1 MVALASDWRIAE
13 QKAHRFLSPARVVE
27 QYRQMI
33 DPATEPASQPMS
45 YREMLTAIVSHA
57 DDPQIDDLMLPF
69 AE

>member
-27 QYRQMI
+27 QYRQI
-33 DPATEPASQPMS
+33 NNAATEPVSQS
-45 YREMLTAIVSHA
+45 LTYRQMLAAIVCHA
-57 DDPQIDDLMLPF
+57 DDQSIDDFMLPF